1 MTNDSVILNACTFF
15 SRSSSRPSTLP
26 GSARTPVGAPRRN
39 ATISA
44 SQFHEIHAVLLTLR
58 CVSSVYYKRPA
69 GPTQQDR
76 VRRRINYQSLFLR
89 TKTFEVG
96 LTVLEKLRIRVFIQ
110 LRIYTSMVLVQYSV
124 WKDIQFA
131 YKFQLQVA
139 IIIFQLTYKL
149 VYLRSSYLLLSLAR
163 VHSTWYI
170 LRENYKYTNYIF

>member
-1 MTNDSVILNACTFF
+1 MGLSRWVLYSRIVSTTMTNDSVVLNACTFF

-76 VRRRINYQSLFLR
+76 VRRGINYQSLFLR
-89 TKTFEVG
+89 SKTFWSRSYCTPEITDSSVHPVADIYVYGFGPIFG
-96 LTVLEKLRIRVFIQ
+96 LEFNL
-110 LRIYTSMVLVQYSV
+110 
-124 WKDIQFA
+124 
-131 YKFQLQVA
+131 
-139 IIIFQLTYKL
+139 LTN
-149 VYLRSSYLLLSLAR
+149 SSYRSQ
-163 VHSTWYI
+163 
-170 LRENYKYTNYIF
+170 

>member
-76 VRRRINYQSLFLR
+76 VRRGINYQSLFLR
-89 TKTFEVG
+89 SKTFWSRSYC
-96 LTVLEKLRIRVFIQ
+96 TRLEKLRIRVFIQ

-139 IIIFQLTYKL
+139 N
-149 VYLRSSYLLLSLAR
+149 LRSSCLLLSLTR

>member
-1 MTNDSVILNACTFF
+1 MSLSRRVLYYRIVWTTMTNDSVILNACTFF

-89 TKTFEVG
+89 SKTFWSRSYFTQQITDSSVHRVADKYVHGFGPIFG
-96 LTVLEKLRIRVFIQ
+96 LERYSICSQIPVTGRNNQ
-110 LRIYTSMVLVQYSV
+110 VQ
-124 WKDIQFA
+124 
-131 YKFQLQVA
+131 
-139 IIIFQLTYKL
+139 TYL
-149 VYLRSSYLLLSLAR
+149 
-163 VHSTWYI
+163 
-170 LRENYKYTNYIF
+170 